1 MDDWV
6 RKKSVPD
13 TFLCDKPHI
22 LKSCGL
28 LRCIPICTMV
38 CKSGTMMVPGTSP
51 QSEEPGGLELTRKS
65 KVFSHR
71 KH

>member
-22 LKSCGL
+22 LKSYGL

-51 QSEEPGGLELTRKS
+51 QSEEPGGLELTPKS
-65 KVFSHR
+65 KVFSNR